1 MLNSVEDNS
10 REALPQPV
18 RDAEPART
26 DARFIWNPANIG
38 LAVFL
43 IAESAFGLY
52 ASRDD
57 RLDMALWLV
66 VGTVLVFNTVR
77 RSPAVES
84 DTRWW
89 VWVIC
94 TLSTIRFLAFEYSDQ
109 TRAAFWT
116 LIGLNLLADTSL
128 IALGRSFSLLPARRS
143 IRVGWMYRFVRHPI
157 YSAYMLVDAIYISLL
172 PTPRNIAVLF
182 VGAAL
187 FAWRASLEERLLRN
201 DPQYREYAERTRW
214 RFLPFVY

>member
-10 REALPQPV
+10 REDFSPPPLDPKPTGTS
-18 RDAEPART
+18 P
-26 DARFIWNPANIG
+26 RFVWNLANLG
-38 LAVFL
+38 LASFL
-43 IAESAFGLY
+43 IVECALGMIW
-52 ASRDD
+52 SRDD
-57 RLDMALWLV
+57 PFDMALWLI
-66 VGTVLVFNTVR
+66 VGTVLVFNTVGR
-77 RSPAVES
+77 PPAVES
-84 DTRWW
+84 DRRWW
-89 VWVIC
+89 VWLIC
-94 TLSTIRFLAFEYSDQ
+94 SLSTIRFLALEYTDA

-157 YSAYMLVDAIYISLL
+157 YSAYIFGDGIYVSLL
-172 PTPRNIAVLF
+172 PTRQNFLLLV
-182 VGAAL
+182 VGAVL

-214 RFLPFVY
+214 RFLPYVY